1 MQHKG
6 KVKEMHFQHL
16 PYKNMQLD
24 AAIKKVVQP
33 KNVCCFPEKKS
44 SRDSKDTRKE
54 KAAQWAAQQIQYGID
69 IYFLIGS
76 SHCL

>member
-1 MQHKG
+1 
-6 KVKEMHFQHL
+6 MHFQHL